1 MKKLR
6 NIQAQ
11 FREIAT
17 DLNQLLEEKLANE
30 LAEGTNPSPPIE
42 GKPRVRFEEDAELTR
57 TLTHRCPK
65 EMKWLGLT
73 KYIQGLD
80 IPTGFEG
87 AEEWM
92 DAQANNETFR
102 SIQSFVS
109 KKSNDSDD
117 TLNDFFSEALRQE
130 PELAEEDL
138 DINRAWA
145 TLTTES

>member
-92 DAQANNETFR
+92 DTQANNETFR
-102 SIQSFVS
+102 SIKSFVS
-109 KKSNDSDD
+109 DASDD
-117 TLNDFFSEALRQE
+117 TLNGFFSKALQQE
-130 PELAEEDL
+130 TELEEEDL